1 MNVEICIYAYYYAF
15 YMTQLDYQ
23 ARTQRAAQICREQ
36 GITQSE
42 IANAVGASQS
52 QVSRILQGKGLRNSR
67 LCEEVCLYIER
78 FTGGVSAD
86 MVRDNDVLIDALA
99 TIWDGTASHAK
110 ALSTVIMALASLKN
124 PEIPVHTQ
132 KKEL

>member
-1 MNVEICIYAYYYAF
+1 
-15 YMTQLDYQ
+15 MTQPDYQ
-23 ARTQRAAQICREQ
+23 ARALRAAQICREQ

-99 TIWDGTASHAK
+99 TIWDGSASHAK

-124 PEIPVHTQ
+124 PELPAHTQ